1 MRSDASATPLVAIP
15 VLRASSPPWSSNAAF
30 FVLKLALAFIAIA
43 TIYFSGKFTAGWR
56 QIGHLDP
63 WFALAAAVAG
73 MAQIGLG
80 GLRWRYI
87 LIRLGAPLKALEALQ
102 LFYIS
107 TFFNTYVWGAVGG
120 DVLRAWLTY
129 RVNVSPANSA
139 FSVILDR
146 VAAIAGVALL
156 MLVTMPWLAVQAGYN
171 LQPFVL
177 AATGGAILIGI
188 VLVSKLEHLPANW
201 RSSRIARLVHEMG
214 SATRQALLKPA
225 AVPVVIMAILAQLAL
240 GVMTYLLAK
249 ALAIEVSLLACV
261 ALMQPVALMV
271 ALPISIGGWGLREA
285 GIIGLFALVNV
296 SVPNALLL
304 SVSLGVLVSLI
315 SLPGGLVWL
324 LWRSCNAEERSSPL
338 KKRQTRGGSAMSGCS
353 R

>member
-1 MRSDASATPLVAIP
+1 MPSDASAPPPVAIP
-15 VLRASSPPWSSNAAF
+15 VQRAFSPRWSSNTAF
-30 FVLKLALAFIAIA
+30 SVLKLVLTLIAIA
-43 TIYFSGKFTAGWR
+43 TIYFTGKFTAAWR
-56 QIGHLDP
+56 QIGQFDP
-63 WFALAAAVAG
+63 WFTLAAGVAG

-87 LIRLGAPLKALEALQ
+87 LIRLGARLKTLDTLK

-107 TFFNTYVWGAVGG
+107 MFFNTYVWGAVGG

-129 RVNVSPANSA
+129 RVNVSPASSA

-146 VAAIAGVALL
+146 IAAIAGVALL
-156 MLVTMPWLAVQAGYN
+156 MLVTTPWLAARAGYN
-171 LQPFVL
+171 FQLCAL
-177 AATGGAILIGI
+177 AAIGGAILIGI
-188 VLVSKLEHLPANW
+188 VLVSKLEHLPATW
-201 RSSRIARLVHEMG
+201 RSSRIARLLQEMG
-214 SATRQALLKPA
+214 AATREALLRPA
-225 AVPVVIMAILAQLAL
+225 AVPVVLMAILAQIAL

-285 GIIGLFALVNV
+285 GIVGLFALVNV

-324 LWRSCNAEERSSPL
+324 LWRSGTAEERSSP
-338 KKRQTRGGSAMSGCS
+338 
-353 R
+353 